1 MWQQIWICSSSK
13 CKFACSTHQAPQRR
27 GTKLPHTML
36 VIRQKLPKQSKTI
49 ARAVVKLAVRNEIFC
64 PFAQLRIPATYFT
77 LKQLIKGWRPSGLLI
92 FGFLRERRGK
102 GLCSEQSRQAFQ
114 QCWSVPVAGRAPK
127 YLGCWYI
134 RQMDPPPYYSTTTH
148 FELELTQPLQ
158 TVAIWQRLV
167 VARGSFSSS
176 SGSGPGGSG
185 WRHAARNKHWVQLLF
200 DM

>member
-92 FGFLRERRGK
+92 FWFLRERRGK

-114 QCWSVPVAGRAPK
+114 QCWSVPVAGRANDPSISK
-127 YLGCWYI
+127 CKTGI
-134 RQMDPPPYYSTTTH
+134 ERKRQIITSANVTIWMCPWRPIVKNAQIVLNNQMSIINKM
-148 FELELTQPLQ
+148 LELSKYIQN
-158 TVAIWQRLV
+158 I
-167 VARGSFSSS
+167 
-176 SGSGPGGSG
+176 
-185 WRHAARNKHWVQLLF
+185 
-200 DM
+200 